1 MKKLM
6 TILGAF
12 LFASV
17 VLTSCGGGI
26 EADAEK
32 TCEMMCEGMDL
43 MKKAAEDPTNA
54 DLATEAMEY
63 AKEAEKFGEEMED
76 KYKDDEDAKK
86 EIAAIVAKC
95 DCK

>member
-1 MKKLM
+1 M

-12 LFASV
+12 MIAAV
-17 VLTSCGGGI
+17 VLTSCGGV
-26 EADAEK
+26 ESDAEK

-43 MKKAAEDPTNA
+43 MTKAMEDPTNT
-54 DLATEAMEY
+54 DLLKEAEEY
-63 AKEAEKFGEEMED
+63 AEKAEKFGEEMEE

-86 EIAAIVAKC
+86 EIAAILAKC